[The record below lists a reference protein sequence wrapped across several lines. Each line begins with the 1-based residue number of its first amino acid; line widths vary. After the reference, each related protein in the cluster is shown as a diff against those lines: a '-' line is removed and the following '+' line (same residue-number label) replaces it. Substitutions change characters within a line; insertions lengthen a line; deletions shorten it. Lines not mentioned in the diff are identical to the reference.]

1 MNTLTVAL
9 GDRSYPIH
17 IGSRILADQQLL
29 IPHIKGNQV
38 LIVTNETVA
47 PLYLEKAQSALG
59 NFETETVILPDGE
72 KYKTL
77 EITRRIFTHLL
88 EKHFNRTATL
98 IALGGGVVGDIT
110 GFAAACYQRGVNFI
124 QIPTT
129 LLAQVDSSV
138 GGKTG
143 VNHPLGKNMIGAFHQ
158 PQCVIT
164 DIDTLNT
171 LDNRQLN
178 AGIAEIIKYGL
189 IRDYEFFEWLEDNI
203 EKLIQRDKDAL
214 IYAINRS
221 CMNKAEVVAAD
232 EKESGQRALL
242 NLGHTFGHA
251 IETGTGYGTWLH
263 GEAIASGM
271 LMAADLSARHG
282 WLSSHELARIKSIL
296 LRASLPTGTPAELS
310 AQQFLDLMSVDKK
323 VLAGKLRFVLLK
335 AIGKSF
341 VTEEFEQS
349 HLEELLNETPGIN
362 SADLKIRND

>member
-47 PLYLEKAQSALG
+47 PLYLEKAQSALA

-72 KYKTL
+72 EYKTL
-77 EITRRIFTHLL
+77 EITQRIFAHLL

-143 VNHPLGKNMIGAFHQ
+143 VNHPLGKNMIGAFYQ
-158 PQCVIT
+158 PQCVIA
-164 DIDTLNT
+164 DIDTLDT

-203 EKLIQRDKDAL
+203 EKLIRRDKGAL
-214 IYAINRS
+214 AYAINRS
-221 CMNKAEVVAAD
+221 CTNKAEVVAAD

-296 LRASLPTGTPAELS
+296 LKANLPIEAPAELS
-310 AQQFLDLMSVDKK
+310 TQQFLDLMSVDKK
-323 VLAGKLRFVLLK
+323 VLAGKLRLVLLK
-335 AIGKSF
+335 AIGESF
-341 VTEEFEQS
+341 VTEEFRQS
-349 HLEELLNETPGIN
+349 HLRELLDETPEIN
-362 SADLKIRND
+362 SADLKTRND